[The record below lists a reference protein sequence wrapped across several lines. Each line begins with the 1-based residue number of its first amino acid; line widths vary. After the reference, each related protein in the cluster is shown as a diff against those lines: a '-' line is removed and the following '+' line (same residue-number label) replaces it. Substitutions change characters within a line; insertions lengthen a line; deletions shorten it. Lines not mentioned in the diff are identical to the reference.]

1 MQQRAGF
8 VPVALGGALGA
19 AAQRGDLGESETGE
33 ELQVDQFG
41 PGESL
46 HGTFHVNGS
55 GDAMSGG
62 ALLMLS
68 GYYVNVP

>member
-1 MQQRAGF
+1 MRG
-8 VPVALGGALGA
+8 PNSALGVRIFINHSVQAY
-19 AAQRGDLGESETGE
+19 
-33 ELQVDQFG
+33 FG